1 MTQAF
6 SVVDVLISR
15 ETSEQGLAKHSNQ
28 SVSAVLPRARIGKP
42 LARNCTQAEGVVEFP
57 VGNQAGIGSHHRSA
71 KLELQSTVEIEPE
84 NAIIRVTRRVRHDS
98 LIQIIITY

>member
-1 MTQAF
+1 ML
-6 SVVDVLISR
+6 V
-15 ETSEQGLAKHSNQ
+15 AKHSNQ
-28 SVSAVLPRARIGKP
+28 SRSTVLPRARIGKA

-71 KLELQSTVEIEPE
+71 KLELQSAVEIEPE
-84 NAIIRVTRRVRHDS
+84 NAIIRVARRVRHDS